1 MGMRTL
7 DDTRV
12 MVCPD
17 LSAVQTLSLPSG
29 LTLQRAGHEPFA
41 HAVGGL
47 RGSTLAQRLAHAQRL
62 ALSPVPFEAYVVR
75 RDDDG
80 QIVAGGQRCIEDE
93 FVGLYDIYTTESMR
107 GRGIAA
113 ALCAT
118 LMVLAREAGARVAY
132 LQVEADNDPARAV
145 YRRLGFADAYR
156 YHYRTA
162 DPAAR

>member
-1 MGMRTL
+1 
-7 DDTRV
+7 

-17 LSAVQTLSLPSG
+17 LSAVRPMPLPPG

-41 HAVGGL
+41 HALGGL

-62 ALSPVPFEAYVVR
+62 ALSPVPFEGCVVK
-75 RDDDG
+75 RDGDG
-80 QIVAGGQRCIEDE
+80 QVVAAGQRCMEDDL
-93 FVGLYDIYTTESMR
+93 VGLYDIYTAESVR
-107 GRGIAA
+107 GQGIAL

-118 LMVLAREAGARVAY
+118 LLAQAREAGAQVGY
-132 LQVEADNDPARAV
+132 LQVERDNEPARAV

-156 YHYRTA
+156 YHYRTF